1 MSQEQ
6 STTQTEDIELDE
18 AGAESVIGGAGKKHM
33 MTIEQAEKLG
43 YKPVTCEAEG
53 MVMENPTNGKKLFAR

>member
-18 AGAESVIGGAGKKHM
+18 AGAESVVGGAGKKHL

-43 YKPVTCEAEG
+43 YRPLTCEAEG
-53 MVMENPTNGKKLFAR
+53 MLMENPKTGKKLFAR